1 MFYMSPENEINH
13 VQAIEVVKQVVASLT
28 KVYENPLQLLTSG
41 TDLFGREITA
51 DPTLDQ
57 LRKVGS
63 DVDQTELSEM
73 LKATILA
80 TLDVLER
87 QYSKYFSM
95 DVTET
100 LRQETMSA
108 RCHNIDAEEIM
119 GMFSAAQKSSKCH
132 PLFLVLSDEGQEKP
146 YCSVSR

>member
-1 MFYMSPENEINH
+1 MYD
-13 VQAIEVVKQVVASLT
+13 
-28 KVYENPLQLLTSG
+28 NPLQLLTSG

-80 TLDVLER
+80 ALDVLER
-87 QYSKYFSM
+87 QYSKYFS
-95 DVTET
+95 
-100 LRQETMSA
+100 Q
-108 RCHNIDAEEIM
+108 
-119 GMFSAAQKSSKCH
+119 
-132 PLFLVLSDEGQEKP
+132 
-146 YCSVSR
+146 